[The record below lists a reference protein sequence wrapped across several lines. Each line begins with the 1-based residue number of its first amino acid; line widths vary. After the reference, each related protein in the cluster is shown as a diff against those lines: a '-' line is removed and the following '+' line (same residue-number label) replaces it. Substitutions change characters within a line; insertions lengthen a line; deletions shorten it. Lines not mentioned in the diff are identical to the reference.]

1 MTTTMTA
8 LDSSSIRHAE
18 FIRLTMPSNTFTFC
32 KSASPITVS
41 GITFTNLGSLLQL
54 SDIKRDIKANSSDL
68 SISLAGVDGTN
79 VSIVLGSD
87 IKGSRIEVWRGFMDS
102 NNQIITSP
110 TQQFFKRYQ
119 GIVSNYSITE
129 DWNEQMRI
137 RVATVGLS
145 CASFRTILENR
156 VGGVRT
162 TPKIWQAFYPG
173 DNSMSRVPSIAG
185 SYFDFGSAPTSGSQA
200 VSEAPSD
207 TGFNSN
213 FSS

>member
-18 FIRLTMPSNTFTFC
+18 FIRLTMPSNTYTFC
-32 KSASPITVS
+32 NAAAPIIVN
-41 GITFTNLGSLLQL
+41 GISFTNLGSLLQL

-68 SISLAGVDGTN
+68 SISLTGVDGTN

-87 IKGSRIEVWRGFMDS
+87 IKGSRIEVWRGFLDS
-102 NNQIITSP
+102 NNQIIQTP

-129 DWNEQMRI
+129 DFNEQMRI
-137 RVATVGLS
+137 RTATVGLS

-162 TPKIWQAFYPG
+162 NPKIWQAFYPN
-173 DNSMSRVPSIAG
+173 DNSMNRVPSIAG
-185 SYFDFGSAPTSGSQA
+185 SYFDFGSEATTGSQA
-200 VSEAPSD
+200 VTQAPSQRRF
-207 TGFNSN
+207 GL
-213 FSS
+213 

>member
-1 MTTTMTA
+1 MTA

-18 FIRLTMPSNTFTFC
+18 FIRLTMPSNTYTFC
-32 KSASPITVS
+32 NAATAITVS

-68 SISLAGVDGTN
+68 SISLTGVDGTN
-79 VSIVLGSD
+79 VAIVLGSD
-87 IKGSRIEVWRGFMDS
+87 IKGSRIEVWRGFLNAS
-102 NNQIITSP
+102 NQIITSP

-119 GIVSNYSITE
+119 GIVSNFSITE
-129 DWNEQMRI
+129 DWNEQIRS

-162 TPKIWQAFYPG
+162 TPKIWQAFYPN
-173 DNSMSRVPSIAG
+173 DNSMNRVPSIAG
-185 SYFDFGSAPTSGSQA
+185 SYFDFGGEPTSGSQA
-200 VSEAPSD
+200 VTQAPSQRRF
-207 TGFNSN
+207 GI
-213 FSS
+213 

>member
-1 MTTTMTA
+1 MSTTMTA

-18 FIRLTMPSNTFTFC
+18 FIRLTMPSNTYTFC
-32 KSASPITVS
+32 NAAAPINVD

-68 SISLAGVDGTN
+68 SISLTGVDGTN
-79 VSIVLGSD
+79 VAIVLGSD
-87 IKGSRIEVWRGFMDS
+87 IKGSRIEVWRGFLDS

-129 DWNEQMRI
+129 DWNEQIRS

-162 TPKIWQAFYPG
+162 TPKIWQAFYPN
-173 DNSMSRVPSIAG
+173 DNSMNRVPSIAG
-185 SYFDFGSAPTSGSQA
+185 SYFDFGGEPTSGSQA
-200 VSEAPSD
+200 VTQAPSQRRF
-207 TGFNSN
+207 GI
-213 FSS
+213 

>member
-8 LDSSSIRHAE
+8 LNSSSIRQAE
-18 FIRLTMPSNTFTFC
+18 FIRLTVSSNIYTFC
-32 KSASPITVS
+32 NAASPITVN

-68 SISLAGVDGTN
+68 SVSLTGVDGTN
-79 VSIVLGSD
+79 VAVVLGSD
-87 IKGSRIEVWRGFMDS
+87 IKGSRIEVWRGFLDS
-102 NNQIITSP
+102 NNQIITTP

-119 GIVSNYSITE
+119 GIVSNFSITE
-129 DWNEQMRI
+129 DFNEQLRI

-162 TPKIWQAFYPG
+162 TPKIWQAYYPN
-173 DNSMSRVPSIAG
+173 DTSMNRVPAIAG
-185 SYFDFGSAPTSGSQA
+185 SYFDFGGQPSTSGSQA
-200 VSEAPSD
+200 ASNAPSQRIF
-207 TGFNSN
+207 GR
-213 FSS
+213 

>member
-1 MTTTMTA
+1 MSTTMTA
-8 LDSSSIRHAE
+8 LDSSSIRHGE
-18 FIRLTMPSNTFTFC
+18 FIRLTMPSNTYTFC
-32 KSASPITVS
+32 NAAAPITVD

-68 SISLAGVDGTN
+68 SISLTGVDGTN

-102 NNQIITSP
+102 NNQIITTP
-110 TQQFFKRYQ
+110 TLQFFKRYQ

-129 DWNEQMRI
+129 NWNEQVRS

-162 TPKIWQAFYPG
+162 TPKIWQAFYPN
-173 DNSMSRVPSIAG
+173 DNSMNRVPSIAG
-185 SYFDFGSAPTSGSQA
+185 SYFDFGGEPTSGSQA
-200 VSEAPSD
+200 VTQAPSQRRF
-207 TGFNSN
+207 GI
-213 FSS
+213 

>member
-1 MTTTMTA
+1 MSTTMTA
-8 LDSSSIRHAE
+8 LNSSSIRQAE
-18 FIRLTMPSNTFTFC
+18 FIRLTLPSNTYTFC
-32 KSASPITVS
+32 NAAAPITVS

-54 SDIKRDIKANSSDL
+54 SDIKRDIKATSSDL
-68 SISLAGVDGTN
+68 SISLTGVDGTN

-87 IKGSRIEVWRGFMDS
+87 IKGSRIEVWRGFLDS
-102 NNQIITSP
+102 NNQIITTP

-129 DWNEQMRI
+129 DFNEQLRT

-162 TPKIWQAFYPG
+162 TPKIWQVYYPG
-173 DNSMSRVPSIAG
+173 DTSMNRVPAIAG
-185 SYFDFGSAPTSGSQA
+185 SYFDFGGQPNASGSQA
-200 VSEAPSD
+200 ASNAPSQRIF
-207 TGFNSN
+207 GR
-213 FSS
+213 

>member
-1 MTTTMTA
+1 
-8 LDSSSIRHAE
+8 
-18 FIRLTMPSNTFTFC
+18 MPSNTYTFC
-32 KSASPITVS
+32 NAAAPITVD

-68 SISLAGVDGTN
+68 SISLTGVDGTN
-79 VSIVLGSD
+79 VAIVLGSD
-87 IKGSRIEVWRGFMDS
+87 IKGSRIEVWRGFLDS

-129 DWNEQMRI
+129 DWNEQIRS

-162 TPKIWQAFYPG
+162 TPKIWQAFYPN
-173 DNSMSRVPSIAG
+173 DNSMNRVPSIAG
-185 SYFDFGSAPTSGSQA
+185 SYFDFGGEPTSGSQA
-200 VSEAPSD
+200 VTQAPSQRRF
-207 TGFNSN
+207 GI
-213 FSS
+213 